1 MIILWL
7 RVVGV
12 VEVER
17 QVLVELVDLEQALH
31 CLYRLEL
38 NTRLR

>member
-1 MIILWL
+1 LWL
-7 RVVGV
+7 LVGV
-12 VEVER
+12 GVEVER